1 MSGLF
6 DPVSSDSYEVVTRA
20 VGPVGRLPLTEEMLR
35 ERPSG
40 DLFGWTQN
48 AAMGW
53 RPEEMARAEWL
64 ILSTQGGMKD
74 GLGRPVA
81 LGYHTGHWEIALQ
94 VRAAAEELRRLGGMP
109 FAGYVSDPC
118 DGRTQGTTGMFDSL
132 PYRNDAAVVMRR
144 LVRSLPGRR
153 GVIGVA
159 TCDKGLPAMM
169 MALAGMRELPGVLVP
184 GGVTL
189 PPENGEDAGAVQT
202 LGARF
207 AHGLVTL
214 EEAAELG
221 CRACAS
227 PGGGCQFLGTAA
239 TSQVVAE
246 ALGMAPAHSALAP
259 SGQPV
264 WLEIAVRA
272 ARLVN
277 AMGAAGM
284 RMRDVLTD
292 KAVRNAMTVHAAFGG
307 STNLLLHVPAVAHAA
322 GLRRPVLEDW
332 REVNRRTPRLV
343 SVLPNGPV
351 HHATVRVFLAGGVPE
366 VMVHLRRLG
375 LLETDVLTVSGV
387 TLGEVLDEWEGSER
401 RRVFR
406 EKLRELDG
414 IDPDDVILPPE
425 RARAAGLKGTAAF
438 PSGNLAPDG
447 AVIKSTSID
456 PTVLSGDGHYR
467 HEGPAR
473 VFASETEAMRA
484 IKEGRIVEGDVLVL
498 AGCGPMGTGM
508 EETYQLTSA
517 LKHLPFGKRVAL
529 LTDARFSGVSTGAC
543 VGHIGPEALAGGPI
557 GKLRDGDR
565 IRLFIDR
572 EAMSGAIDCVGTAG
586 RGMTVEEAAE
596 MLAGR
601 ERHPELAAHPE
612 LPEDTKLWAV
622 LQAASGGTWGG
633 CVYDAEAIA
642 ARLGGGR

>member
-1 MSGLF
+1 M
-6 DPVSSDSYEVVTRA
+6 
-20 VGPVGRLPLTEEMLR
+20 
-35 ERPSG
+35 
-40 DLFGWTQN
+40 
-48 AAMGW
+48 
-53 RPEEMARAEWL
+53 
-64 ILSTQGGMKD
+64 
-74 GLGRPVA
+74 
-81 LGYHTGHWEIALQ
+81 
-94 VRAAAEELRRLGGMP
+94 
-109 FAGYVSDPC
+109 
-118 DGRTQGTTGMFDSL
+118 
-132 PYRNDAAVVMRR
+132 
-144 LVRSLPGRR
+144 
-153 GVIGVA
+153 
-159 TCDKGLPAMM
+159 
-169 MALAGMRELPGVLVP
+169 
-184 GGVTL
+184 

-642 ARLGGGR
+642 ARLTAHAAAAPGGMAVAVRCTLPR

>member
-1 MSGLF
+1 
-6 DPVSSDSYEVVTRA
+6 
-20 VGPVGRLPLTEEMLR
+20 
-35 ERPSG
+35 
-40 DLFGWTQN
+40 
-48 AAMGW
+48 
-53 RPEEMARAEWL
+53 
-64 ILSTQGGMKD
+64 
-74 GLGRPVA
+74 
-81 LGYHTGHWEIALQ
+81 
-94 VRAAAEELRRLGGMP
+94 
-109 FAGYVSDPC
+109 
-118 DGRTQGTTGMFDSL
+118 
-132 PYRNDAAVVMRR
+132 
-144 LVRSLPGRR
+144 
-153 GVIGVA
+153 
-159 TCDKGLPAMM
+159 
-169 MALAGMRELPGVLVP
+169 
-184 GGVTL
+184 
-189 PPENGEDAGAVQT
+189 
-202 LGARF
+202 
-207 AHGLVTL
+207 
-214 EEAAELG
+214 
-221 CRACAS
+221 
-227 PGGGCQFLGTAA
+227 
-239 TSQVVAE
+239 
-246 ALGMAPAHSALAP
+246 
-259 SGQPV
+259 
-264 WLEIAVRA
+264 
-272 ARLVN
+272 
-277 AMGAAGM
+277 
-284 RMRDVLTD
+284 
-292 KAVRNAMTVHAAFGG
+292 VRNAMTVHAAFGG